1 MRSSAATG
9 SWCHRRDHFHHH
21 CLPGHDRLYL
31 LEPVAKQTNKQTKV
45 PPFRYSGHSELYNCN
60 DGRTRKERTCQKKPT
75 NWVVHILQ
83 TKEDLTHLLLSRFPT
98 QQKPHLCLQVTKTA
112 MAHSFLWQAGQG
124 SQLQILV
131 NSTSDLSRTKMWEDE
146 REAPAL

>member
-1 MRSSAATG
+1 
-9 SWCHRRDHFHHH
+9 
-21 CLPGHDRLYL
+21 
-31 LEPVAKQTNKQTKV
+31 LEPGSKERKKQTKV
-45 PPFRYSGHSELYNCN
+45 LPSFRDSGHSKLYNCN
-60 DGRTRKERTCQKKPT
+60 RWENKKGERMSEKPT

-83 TKEDLTHLLLSRFPT
+83 TKGDLTHLLLSRFPT

-112 MAHSFLWQAGQG
+112 MAHSFLWQAGQD